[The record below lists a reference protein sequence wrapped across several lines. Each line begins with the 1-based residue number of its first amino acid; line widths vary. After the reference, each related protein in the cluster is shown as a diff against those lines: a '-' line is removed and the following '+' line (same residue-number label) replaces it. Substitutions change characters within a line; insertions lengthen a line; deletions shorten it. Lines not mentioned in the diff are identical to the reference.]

1 VNGTRDWLNL
11 PFGGRLV
18 RDQESKMSDGTDYI
32 QRARDLAP
40 MLREAEAD
48 IESHRELPQHV
59 VSALIDGGFFRMLQ
73 PRFLGGAELRPVLFS
88 RVTEALAQTNASV
101 AWCIGQNNGCSMSAA
116 YLDRDVAQEIFG
128 PPTGILAWG
137 PPGSP
142 YEAQPVDGG
151 YRINGRWRFASGCHH
166 ATWLGAHMPIAGS
179 GKVRTMLFRKSSV
192 QMNDIWHTIG
202 LRGTA
207 SNEYVVTDLFVP
219 QRYTMA
225 RDTEAERREQ
235 GPLYRFTSN
244 QLYSCGFAGVGL
256 GIARGTIDDFL
267 DLPAN
272 KVSRGASRPMRENNV
287 VQSQLA
293 QCEARWRSARA
304 FLHTT
309 WETAWQ
315 RVEATG
321 EQTAEDRAMIRLT
334 STWAI
339 QQSREI
345 VNTLY
350 HAAGSMAV
358 FEEQPFEQRLRDI
371 HTVAQQSQGRQ
382 LHYESV
388 GQILF
393 GMEPENQF

>member
-1 VNGTRDWLNL
+1 MG
-11 PFGGRLV
+11 
-18 RDQESKMSDGTDYI
+18 DGTGLLEH
-32 QRARDLAP
+32 ARDLAP
-40 MLREAEAD
+40 MLRDASEE
-48 IESHRELPQHV
+48 IERRRELPDHV

-73 PRFLGGAELRPVLFS
+73 PRFLDGAELRPVLFTQ
-88 RVTEALAQTNASV
+88 VTEALAQANASV
-101 AWCIGQNNGCSMSAA
+101 AWCVGQNNGCSMSAA
-116 YLDRDVAQEIFG
+116 YLDPAVAREIFG

-137 PPGSP
+137 PPGAP

-151 YRINGRWRFASGCHH
+151 YRISGKWRFASGCHH
-166 ATWLGAHMPIAGS
+166 ASWLGAHMPLAGS
-179 GKVRTMLFRKSSV
+179 GKVRTMLFPKSSV

-207 SNEYVVTDLFVP
+207 SDEYVVTDLLVP

-225 RDTEAERREQ
+225 RDTPAERREQ
-235 GPLYRFTSN
+235 GLLYRFTSN

-267 DLPAN
+267 NLPAN

-309 WETAWQ
+309 WEQAWQ
-315 RVEATG
+315 HVEYTG
-321 EQTAEDRAMIRLT
+321 AQTGDDRAMIRLA

>member
-1 VNGTRDWLNL
+1 
-11 PFGGRLV
+11 
-18 RDQESKMSDGTDYI
+18 MSEGTDYI

-40 MLREAEAD
+40 MLREAETD

-73 PRFLGGAELRPVLFS
+73 PHFLGGAELRPVLFAQ
-88 RVTEALAQTNASV
+88 VTEALAQTNASV
-101 AWCIGQNNGCSMSAA
+101 AWCIGQNNGCAMSAA

-137 PPGSP
+137 PPGAP

-151 YRINGRWRFASGCHH
+151 YRISGRWRFASGCHH

-207 SNEYVVTDLFVP
+207 SNEYVVKDLFVP

-225 RDTEAERREQ
+225 RDTESERREQ

-267 DLPAN
+267 NLPAN

-315 RVEATG
+315 HVEATG

-382 LHYESV
+382 LHYELV

>member
-1 VNGTRDWLNL
+1 MNA
-11 PFGGRLV
+11 
-18 RDQESKMSDGTDYI
+18 ESDHI
-32 QRARDLAP
+32 ARARALAP
-40 MLREAEAD
+40 MLMEAENE
-48 IESHRELPQHV
+48 IERRRELPPAI
-59 VSALIDGGFFRMLQ
+59 VSTLIDGGFFRMLQ
-73 PRFLGGAELRPVLFS
+73 PRFLGGAELRPVIFTQ
-88 RVTEALAQTNASV
+88 VTEALAQANASV
-101 AWCIGQNNGCSMSAA
+101 AWCVGQNNGCSMSAA
-116 YLDRDVAQEIFG
+116 YLDPEVAREIFG

-137 PPGSP
+137 PPGAP
-142 YEAQPVDGG
+142 FEAQPVEGG
-151 YRINGRWRFASGCHH
+151 YRISGRWRFASGCHH
-166 ATWLGAHMPIAGS
+166 ASWLGAHMPIAGS
-179 GKVRTMLFRKSSV
+179 GKVRTMLFPKSSV

-207 SNEYVVTDLFVP
+207 SNEYVVKDLFVP

-225 RDTEAERREQ
+225 RDTAAERREQ
-235 GPLYRFTSN
+235 GLLYRFTSN

-256 GIARGTIDDFL
+256 GIARGTISDFL
-267 DLPAN
+267 NLPAT
-272 KVSRGASRPMRENNV
+272 KVSRGASRPLRENNV

-309 WETAWQ
+309 WEQAWEH
-315 RVEATG
+315 VESTG
-321 EQTAEDRAMIRLT
+321 DQTGDDRAMIRLA

>member
-1 VNGTRDWLNL
+1 
-11 PFGGRLV
+11 
-18 RDQESKMSDGTDYI
+18 MSDGAGLI
-32 QRARDLAP
+32 ERARDLAP
-40 MLREAEAD
+40 MLTDACDE
-48 IESHRELPQHV
+48 IERRRELPRHV
-59 VSALIDGGFFRMLQ
+59 VSTLIDGGFFRMLQ
-73 PRFLGGAELRPVLFS
+73 PRFLGGAELRPVLFTQ
-88 RVTEALAQTNASV
+88 VTEALAQTNASV
-101 AWCIGQNNGCSMSAA
+101 AWCVGQNNGCSMSAA
-116 YLDRDVAQEIFG
+116 YLDPEVAREIFG

-137 PPGSP
+137 PPGAP
-142 YEAQPVDGG
+142 FEAQPVDGG
-151 YRINGRWRFASGCHH
+151 YRISGKWRFASGCHH
-166 ATWLGAHMPIAGS
+166 ASWLGAHMPIAGS
-179 GKVRTMLFRKSSV
+179 GKVRTMLFPKSSV

-207 SNEYVVTDLFVP
+207 SNEYVVKDLFVP

-225 RDTEAERREQ
+225 RDTPAERREQ
-235 GPLYRFTSN
+235 GLLYRFTSN

-256 GIARGTIDDFL
+256 GIARGTINDFL
-267 DLPAN
+267 NLPAT
-272 KVSRGASRPMRENNV
+272 KVSRGAARPMRENNV

-309 WETAWQ
+309 WEQAWQ
-315 RVEATG
+315 HVECTG
-321 EQTAEDRAMIRLT
+321 AQAGDDRAMIRLA

>member
-1 VNGTRDWLNL
+1 
-11 PFGGRLV
+11 
-18 RDQESKMSDGTDYI
+18 MSDATDHI
-32 QRARDLAP
+32 ERARALAP
-40 MLREAEAD
+40 LLAESARESD
-48 IESHRELPQHV
+48 RRRELPEPV
-59 VSALIDGGFFRMLQ
+59 VAALIDGGFFRMLQ
-73 PRFLGGAELRPVLFS
+73 PRFLGGAELRPVLFCQ
-88 RVTEALAQTNASV
+88 VTEALAAVDASV
-101 AWCIGQNNGCSMSAA
+101 GWCVCQNNGCSMSAA
-116 YLDRDVAQEIFG
+116 YLEREVAQEIFG

-137 PPGSP
+137 PPGAP
-142 YEAQPVDGG
+142 FEAQPVNGG
-151 YRINGRWRFASGCHH
+151 YRISGTWRFASGSHH
-166 ATWLGAHMPIAGS
+166 ATWLGAHMRIAGS
-179 GKVRTMLFRKSSV
+179 GGKVRTMLFPKSSV
-192 QMNDIWHTIG
+192 KMNDIWHTVG
-202 LRGTA
+202 LRGTG
-207 SNEYVVTDLFVP
+207 SDEYVVNELFVP
-219 QRYTMA
+219 QRFTMA
-225 RDTEAERREQ
+225 RDTAAERRVQ
-235 GPLYRFTSN
+235 GLLYRFTSN

-256 GIARGTIDDFL
+256 GIARATIDAFL

-272 KVSRGASRPMRENNV
+272 KVSRGASKPMRENNV

-293 QCEARWRSARA
+293 QCVARWRSARA

-309 WETAWQ
+309 WEEAW
-315 RVEATG
+315 RHVESTG
-321 EQTAEDRAMIRLT
+321 EQTGEDRAMIRLA

-358 FEEQPFEQRLRDI
+358 FEDNPFERRLRDI

>member
-1 VNGTRDWLNL
+1 
-11 PFGGRLV
+11 
-18 RDQESKMSDGTDYI
+18 MSQGIDYI
-32 QRARDLAP
+32 LRARDLAP
-40 MLREAEAD
+40 VLREAEVD
-48 IESHRELPQHV
+48 IESRRELPQHV
-59 VSALIDGGFFRMLQ
+59 ISLLIEGGFFRMLQ
-73 PRFLGGAELRPVLFS
+73 PHFLGGAELRPVLFTQ
-88 RVTEALAQTNASV
+88 VTEALARTNASV
-101 AWCIGQNNGCSMSAA
+101 AWCVGQNNGCSMSVA
-116 YLDRDVAQEIFG
+116 YLDREVAEEIFG

-137 PPGSP
+137 PPGAP

-151 YRINGRWRFASGCHH
+151 YRVSGRWRFASGCHH
-166 ATWLGAHMPIAGS
+166 ASWLGAHMPIAGS
-179 GKVRTMLFRKSSV
+179 GKVRTMLFPKSSV

-202 LRGTA
+202 SRGTA
-207 SNEYVVTDLFVP
+207 SNEYVVKDLFVP

-225 RDTEAERREQ
+225 RDSVAERREH
-235 GPLYRFTSN
+235 GLLYRFTSN

-267 DLPAN
+267 DLPAT
-272 KVSRGASRPMRENNV
+272 KVSRGAARPLRENNV

-315 RVEATG
+315 HVEATG
-321 EQTAEDRAMIRLT
+321 EQTSEDRAMIRLA

-350 HAAGSMAV
+350 HATGSMAV